1 MSEKRK
7 DNKGRILR
15 TGESQRKDLIYQY
28 RYTDIR
34 GKRQTVYSSDLKE
47 LREKEK
53 EIQKQLDDGIDYAAG
68 KITVIQLLK
77 RYISIKQGVRYNT
90 KVGYNF
96 VLNLV
101 KKEDFGYRSIRD
113 IKVSDA
119 QKWIMKLHEDG
130 KRYSGFLLLD
140 KNDSPK
146 VALYI
151 ENEMRWA
158 MKKYQKLHPD
168 KPLPHITPHVFRHTF
183 CTNMANAGM
192 DIKTLQYVMG
202 HSDVG
207 VTLNVYTHASYD
219 RAAEQMAKIIDFK
232 ELATPEPQKKSG

>member
-1 MSEKRK
+1 MLGNFLLFDGFVPCGHGSVYAE
-7 DNKGRILR
+7 RIPVP
-15 TGESQRKDLIYQY
+15 G
-28 RYTDIR
+28 
-34 GKRQTVYSSDLKE
+34 G
-47 LREKEK
+47 
-53 EIQKQLDDGIDYAAG
+53 
-68 KITVIQLLK
+68 
-77 RYISIKQGVRYNT
+77 
-90 KVGYNF
+90 
-96 VLNLV
+96 VLN
-101 KKEDFGYRSIRD
+101 R
-113 IKVSDA
+113 
-119 QKWIMKLHEDG
+119 
-130 KRYSGFLLLD
+130 SGFLMLD

-146 VALYI
+146 VALHI

-232 ELATPEPQKKSG
+232 GLAAPEPQRKSG